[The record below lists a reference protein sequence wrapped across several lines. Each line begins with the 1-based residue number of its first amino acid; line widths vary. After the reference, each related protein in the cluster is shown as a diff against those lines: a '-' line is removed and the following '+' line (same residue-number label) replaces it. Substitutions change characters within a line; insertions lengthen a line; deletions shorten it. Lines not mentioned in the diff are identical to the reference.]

1 VPPGGVA
8 LVVALLIA
16 VLPFVPATLRPP
28 IGQLALAG
36 GRHVAHSDPGK
47 AAATAE
53 GHAVDHT
60 LTFGMLVALVGAA
73 LLLAIFSSRISD
85 AIGVPAPAIFLIA
98 AAVASDLFPVLYGL
112 SVRQVQDIVTVAL
125 IFILFEGGIHI
136 GWRNFRSALGPIAA
150 VGILGTFLT
159 AAAVALLAHLIFGF
173 GWQASLLI
181 GAALAPTDPA
191 AVFSVL
197 GKQEI
202 SGRSGTII
210 EGESGAND
218 PVGIALVASLLVVV
232 DTGATGLHAI
242 GEGLR
247 AFLLQMGIGAAVGLV
262 LGYLLAF
269 LVRRVPL
276 PTDALYPLR
285 TIAAAAAIYGIA
297 TVAHGSGFLAV
308 FIAGIMLG
316 NVSAPYKGETRRVLA
331 SVASLGE
338 IVAFAVLGLTINL
351 TDLMASHA
359 WWIGLILAALLT
371 LVVRPLLVGT
381 LLLPVA
387 LRPREKI
394 FVLWSGLKGAVPI
407 LLGTF
412 VFVAAI
418 PDARLIYNI
427 IFVVVL
433 FSVVVQGGLVPLVA
447 GWSGVRMEP
456 VEPEP

>member
-1 VPPGGVA
+1 
-8 LVVALLIA
+8 
-16 VLPFVPATLRPP
+16 
-28 IGQLALAG
+28 
-36 GRHVAHSDPGK
+36 
-47 AAATAE
+47 
-53 GHAVDHT
+53 VDHT
-60 LTFGMLVALVGAA
+60 LTFGLLVALVGAA
-73 LLLAIFSSRISD
+73 LSVAILSSRISD
-85 AIGVPAPAIFLIA
+85 AIGVPAPAIFLVA
-98 AAVASDLFPVLYGL
+98 AAIVSDLFPALYGL
-112 SVRQVQDIVTVAL
+112 SVQHVQDIVTVAL
-125 IFILFEGGIHI
+125 IFILFEGGMHI
-136 GWRNFRSALGPIAA
+136 GWRRFRSAFGPIAA
-150 VGILGTFLT
+150 IGVLGTFLT
-159 AAAVALLAHLIFGF
+159 AAAIALLAHLIFDF
-173 GWQASLLI
+173 SWQASLLI

-202 SGRSGTII
+202 SGRSGIII

-218 PVGIALVASLLVVV
+218 PVGIALVASLLLVVE
-232 DTGATGLHAI
+232 TGATGFHAI

-247 AFLLQMGIGAAVGLV
+247 EFLLQMVIGAAVGLV
-262 LGYLLAF
+262 LGYLLKF

-276 PTDALYPLR
+276 PSEALYPLR
-285 TIAAAAAIYGIA
+285 TIAAAATIYGIA

-316 NVSAPYKGETRRVLA
+316 NVPAPYKGEIRRVLA

-338 IVAFAVLGLTINL
+338 IVAFAVLGLTVGL
-351 TDLMASHA
+351 TDLLSSHA
-359 WWIGLILAALLT
+359 WWIGLVLAALLT
-371 LVVRPLLVGT
+371 LVVRPLLVGA

-387 LRPREKI
+387 LRPGEKV

-418 PDARLIYNI
+418 PDAQLIYDI

-447 GWSGVRMEP
+447 QRCGVRMEP

>member
-1 VPPGGVA
+1 
-8 LVVALLIA
+8 
-16 VLPFVPATLRPP
+16 
-28 IGQLALAG
+28 
-36 GRHVAHSDPGK
+36 
-47 AAATAE
+47 
-53 GHAVDHT
+53 
-60 LTFGMLVALVGAA
+60 MLVALVGAA

-394 FVLWSGLKGAVPI
+394 LVLWSGLKGAVPI